1 MGENV
6 MDNYVRKIYYFFFY
20 ESGEYDE
27 QIAEEEIEY
36 YENDLGSYFN
46 FLCFDSYDSIVDML

>member
-1 MGENV
+1 

>member
-1 MGENV
+1 MAENTNK
-6 MDNYVRKIYYFFFY
+6 NYTRIIYYFFFY

-36 YENDLGSYFN
+36 FENDIGSYIN
-46 FLCFDSYDSIVDML
+46 YLIDTSIDFEF